1 MLPPRFWKLVW
12 LERRLPNKSHT
23 TWFSVNTMF
32 LFTKIRIVWISG
44 HTMSIERSCKVFIYV
59 SVDPSEWK
67 LATHNVTI
75 RIAPLYAIH
84 LARRIQVILRWET
97 QKKLSLVQSVIFL
110 PISHKTRS
118 SFPPS
123 NLPCI
128 IFILLLSF
136 FKTNPFAKGG
146 EKKKELPLNCLRQ
159 IRTKR
164 NQKSR
169 KKKGNTRTKSWLPFP
184 N

>member
-1 MLPPRFWKLVW
+1 MIFR
-12 LERRLPNKSHT
+12 EYY
-23 TWFSVNTMF
+23 
-32 LFTKIRIVWISG
+32 
-44 HTMSIERSCKVFIYV
+44 VFIYQDKDSMDLWSYNVDGKILQSLHLCVTWSIRMEV
-59 SVDPSEWK
+59 SYPQCHHSY
-67 LATHNVTI
+67 
-75 RIAPLYAIH
+75 RPPYAIH

-123 NLPCI
+123 NLPYI

-136 FKTNPFAKGG
+136 FKLNPFSKG
-146 EKKKELPLNCLRQ
+146 KKKELPLNCLRQ

-169 KKKGNTRTKSWLPFP
+169 KKKRNTRT
-184 N
+184 